1 MPQVS
6 SERCFMERAVLD
18 TAEGALFRENIE
30 AMFQQEESNS
40 IQLSSLW
47 GTQNFGLQTVLGTSC
62 LQECYGA
69 ELSAS
74 AKTAC

>member
-1 MPQVS
+1 
-6 SERCFMERAVLD
+6 MERAVLD

-47 GTQNFGLQTVLGTSC
+47 GTQNFGLQTIPWNLMFTGM
-62 LQECYGA
+62 LWD
-69 ELSAS
+69 
-74 AKTAC
+74 